1 MSIKKVAKVAGA
13 VLDVI
18 PGVSPVKSLFEGVI
32 NLFTKR
38 EITLKVKILTVLKKV
53 LKAVLPIVR
62 KDKKVEDWI
71 IVLLEIALAIIIVLA

>member
-1 MSIKKVAKVAGA
+1 MAIKKVLKVAGA

-18 PGVSPVKSLFEGVI
+18 PIASPVKSLFEGVV

-38 EITLKVKILTVLKKV
+38 EITLKIKILTVLKKV

-71 IVLLEIALAIIIVLA
+71 IVILEVALAIIIVLA